1 MLTKTK
7 LEKDALYFANLTVD
21 EIGGELQKKVD
32 DYYQYVRINGMLDLW
47 RKSYRRYYIVT
58 GKQIGRAHV

>member
-1 MLTKTK
+1 MLTRTK
-7 LEKDALYFANLTVD
+7 LEPDATYFANLTVD

-47 RKSYRRYYIVT
+47 MKSRR
-58 GKQIGRAHV
+58 RRRLSL

>member
-7 LEKDALYFANLTVD
+7 LSSDATYFANLTVD

-32 DYYQYVRINGMLDLW
+32 DYYQYVQYQRD
-47 RKSYRRYYIVT
+47 
-58 GKQIGRAHV
+58 A